1 MGRPVP
7 RAPAPGRPRVGVA
20 GHPGARGGGERGGRP
35 VAGADDA
42 VRAGVRRHARP
53 AQPAARGRIRGG
65 GAGRGRTRHGA
76 PVIAGLRLAIT
87 LLTVVPVGA
96 GRVDRETARRAMLLA
111 PAVGLITGGAAA
123 LVLLAGDLLGLSP
136 LPAAAL
142 AVAATAAA
150 TRALHLDGLA
160 DLADGLGSGRPAAEA
175 LEIMKRSDIGPFG
188 VVTLLLTL
196 LVQVAALA
204 SAPDPAGAVLIA
216 SVAGRLAL
224 PWACRTGVP
233 AARPGGLGALVAGTV
248 PARAAAVGTAAVLV
262 AAASAGAASGGLGG
276 ALHGVAAVVA
286 GTAAAL
292 LLLRRAVRRL
302 GGVTGDVLGALV
314 EIATTAALIALISL
328 P

>member
-1 MGRPVP
+1 M
-7 RAPAPGRPRVGVA
+7 
-20 GHPGARGGGERGGRP
+20 
-35 VAGADDA
+35 
-42 VRAGVRRHARP
+42 
-53 AQPAARGRIRGG
+53 
-65 GAGRGRTRHGA
+65 
-76 PVIAGLRLAIT
+76 IAGLRLAVT
-87 LLTVVPVGA
+87 LLTVVPVGS
-96 GRVDRETARRAMLLA
+96 GRVDRETARRAMPLA
-111 PAVGLITGGAAA
+111 PAAGLITGGAAA
-123 LVLLAGDLLGLSP
+123 LVLLAGDLLGLP
-136 LPAAAL
+136 RLPAAAL

-196 LVQVAALA
+196 LVQVTALA
-204 SAPDPAGAVLIA
+204 AAPDPAGAVLIA

-233 AARPGGLGALVAGTV
+233 SARPGGLGALVAGTV
-248 PARAAAVGTAAVLV
+248 PVRAAMAATAVVL
-262 AAASAGAASGGLGG
+262 AAATAAGAATGGLGG
-276 ALHGVAAVVA
+276 ALHGAAAVIA

-292 LLLRRAVRRL
+292 LLLRHAVRRL

-314 EIATTAALIALISL
+314 ETAATAALVALISV